1 MKTKLINMA
10 TGIACVF
17 AATAMPICAEE
28 LYNAISGSAINL
40 GVNEGLEGLQPLGSV
55 LHSTTI
61 PLKKNGKK
69 FNKEGGTNITNS
81 LLGDPVGFCNISGNS
96 GALIPYMFSYT
107 VTTYQNGDLMTAELD
122 PKEVSTVC
130 ALPTG
135 GFEANVYSRITGGTG
150 EYAGACGSFV
160 TNVQGVFLGPEST
173 LSVFEGT
180 SKGEI
185 FVGSDCL

>member
-1 MKTKLINMA
+1 MKTKLITMA
-10 TGIACVF
+10 SGLACVF

-28 LYNAISGSAINL
+28 LYNAISGSGISL
-40 GVNEGLEGLQPLGSV
+40 GLNENFEPLGGV

-81 LLGDPVGFCNISGNS
+81 LLGAPSAPCYVNDNP
-96 GALIPYMFSYT
+96 GALIPYIFSYT

-122 PKEVSTVC
+122 PGEVSTVC
-130 ALPTG
+130 ALQDG
-135 GFEANVYSRITGGTG
+135 RFEANVYSRITGGTG

-160 TNVQGVFLGPEST
+160 TNVQGVFLGSDSALT
-173 LSVFEGT
+173 AFEGT
-180 SKGEI
+180 SEGVI
-185 FVGSDCL
+185 LVGAECP